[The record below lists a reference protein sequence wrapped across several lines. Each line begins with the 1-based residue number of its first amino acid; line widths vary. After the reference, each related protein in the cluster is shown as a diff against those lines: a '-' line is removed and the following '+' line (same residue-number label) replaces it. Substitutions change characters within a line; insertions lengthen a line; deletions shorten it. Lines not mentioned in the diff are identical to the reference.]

1 MYTKLKRPVRSKA
14 FKKLMTKVLVK
25 MGRGTK
31 IETALEEM
39 MHEYLKTSRAFTME
53 LNIMAE
59 SIEKALNAS
68 WIQEYK

>member
-1 MYTKLKRPVRSKA
+1 MYKKLKKPVRSKA
-14 FKKLMTKVLVK
+14 FNKLMTKVLVK

-31 IETALEEM
+31 IEGPIEEM
-39 MHEYLKTSRAFTME
+39 MYEYLKTSRAFTME

-68 WIQEYK
+68 WKQEYK

>member
-1 MYTKLKRPVRSKA
+1 
-14 FKKLMTKVLVK
+14 MTKVLVK

-31 IETALEEM
+31 IEGAIEEM
-39 MHEYLKTSRAFTME
+39 MHEYLKTSRAKTME

-68 WIQEYK
+68 WQPEYK